1 MPLPLNDRQF
11 AFWRLRRSG
20 LPNIQIADRFK
31 ISRQAVSKALLA
43 MDRKVEETLI
53 DMAQANQIEVERLNA
68 ELGVLFGRSVPFDT
82 AAVVFVS
89 ADHGVQ
95 VWYEHEGDCG
105 TCSQYARCIE
115 LLWGYADELGIT
127 LDEDRRPDPSGRRTL
142 CKTPGDGMMPLLET
156 IRAYLG
162 WCPMAGAMRP
172 ELAVRS
178 AAAAAAG
185 GQDGPLRAEPGW
197 WKRYHN
203 QLLITAIAF
212 SAAAA
217 ALFTLVEDAPPGY
230 PAVWTGLAIGV
241 GAALGFLLSYRKQYA
256 RVAAGEFVRDNMTKR
271 QRIVR
276 YLSLPVASVLLAVV
290 MAYFVLGGMF
300 DRILG
305 LMLGLSFIFWTL
317 YGLTIL
323 WERRHKAIMIAEWGS
338 VCPDRGY
345 GNRRGA
351 HDESSPRR
359 YGGWMGWCPNAAAAE
374 PSAGGTPHRRA
385 MRSVWRRAAAQRW
398 WRVHWWT
405 TARSELRQSTS
416 S

>member
-1 MPLPLNDRQF
+1 
-11 AFWRLRRSG
+11 
-20 LPNIQIADRFK
+20 
-31 ISRQAVSKALLA
+31 
-43 MDRKVEETLI
+43 
-53 DMAQANQIEVERLNA
+53 
-68 ELGVLFGRSVPFDT
+68 
-82 AAVVFVS
+82 
-89 ADHGVQ
+89 
-95 VWYEHEGDCG
+95 
-105 TCSQYARCIE
+105 
-115 LLWGYADELGIT
+115 
-127 LDEDRRPDPSGRRTL
+127 
-142 CKTPGDGMMPLLET
+142 MMPLLET

-162 WCPMAGAMRP
+162 WCPLQASMRTD
-172 ELAVRS
+172 LAVRS

-217 ALFTLVEDAPPGY
+217 ALFIFVEDAFGY
-230 PAVWTGLAIGV
+230 PAVWTGPAIGV

-256 RVAAGEFVRDNMTKR
+256 RVAAGEFRRDNMTKR
-271 QRIVR
+271 QRIIR

-338 VCPDRGY
+338 VYTVDTATEG
-345 GNRRGA
+345 
-351 HDESSPRR
+351 E
-359 YGGWMGWCPNAAAAE
+359 
-374 PSAGGTPHRRA
+374 
-385 MRSVWRRAAAQRW
+385 
-398 WRVHWWT
+398 RV
-405 TARSELRQSTS
+405 
-416 S
+416 

>member
-1 MPLPLNDRQF
+1 MPL
-11 AFWRLRRSG
+11 
-20 LPNIQIADRFK
+20 
-31 ISRQAVSKALLA
+31 
-43 MDRKVEETLI
+43 M
-53 DMAQANQIEVERLNA
+53 
-68 ELGVLFGRSVPFDT
+68 
-82 AAVVFVS
+82 
-89 ADHGVQ
+89 
-95 VWYEHEGDCG
+95 
-105 TCSQYARCIE
+105 
-115 LLWGYADELGIT
+115 
-127 LDEDRRPDPSGRRTL
+127 
-142 CKTPGDGMMPLLET
+142 ET

-241 GAALGFLLSYRKQYA
+241 GAALGFLAGHRRQYA
-256 RVAAGEFVRDNMTKR
+256 RVAAGEFVRDNMTRR

-276 YLSLPVASVLLAVV
+276 SLSLPVASVLLAAV

-305 LMLGLSFIFWTL
+305 LMLGLSLACWAQYGITL
-317 YGLTIL
+317 L
-323 WERRHKAIMIAEWGS
+323 WERRHRTTLIAEKGS
-338 VCPDRGY
+338 MYALDTVAEGEPVCR
-345 GNRRGA
+345 
-351 HDESSPRR
+351 
-359 YGGWMGWCPNAAAAE
+359 
-374 PSAGGTPHRRA
+374 
-385 MRSVWRRAAAQRW
+385 
-398 WRVHWWT
+398 
-405 TARSELRQSTS
+405 
-416 S
+416 